1 MLLAEPVVT
10 QQQLEGITN
19 DVRKLQRDC
28 MNLEEKLRQ
37 TNPADDKL
45 AIYKT
50 QAATASKKKEQ
61 KAEELKSLEVEKETL
76 EKMMTEKEQQYILQ
90 KGSKYM
96 KRDEFR
102 DFAMK
107 LREKNK
113 KYKVMKKEIGEIRAE
128 LNILS
133 RTEAILTSRAGDID
147 DFLKQLERQKGI
159 SGYTNINA

>member
-1 MLLAEPVVT
+1 
-10 QQQLEGITN
+10 
-19 DVRKLQRDC
+19 
-28 MNLEEKLRQ
+28 
-37 TNPADDKL
+37 
-45 AIYKT
+45 
-50 QAATASKKKEQ
+50 
-61 KAEELKSLEVEKETL
+61 
-76 EKMMTEKEQQYILQ
+76 MMTEKEQQYILQ

-159 SGYTNINA
+159 SGYTNINAWAEDIAIQKWNLDQAKDKNLEELTKLVENIENQLKDKKAKLAP